1 MTHTW
6 QTVRIFISSTFRD
19 MHAERDWLV
28 KRVFPALREKLE
40 PHRVHLVDIDLRW
53 GITEEQA
60 HKDQV
65 LDLCLNTIHECKP
78 FFLGLVG
85 ERYGWVPSPD
95 KLPDT
100 SSELGWTQQHT
111 GKSVTEL
118 EILHG
123 VLNDPMMC
131 DRSLFCFRSSRVLQE
146 LPWKSL
152 HDFAEFPTEDER
164 RTLSRQDAR
173 AAAVGR
179 RQMLRVLKQSIRDR
193 RVAHFEYTSRFAG
206 LRLHWRLLKLDPE
219 LTDADRQHLEA
230 VAADGL
236 IDNTEYERLPDHLRE
251 IVHRHGVVALSGL
264 EEFGRQVH
272 DWLWQ
277 ALQAQLSLTDIDPA
291 ADPKMDSAGFLVRE
305 AGYHERF
312 MELRRHV
319 FKGRK
324 PLLDELESF
333 ANGSEEKPC
342 LVTAPSGAGK
352 SAALA
357 QFVKVYQEQ
366 HLDALVIPHFVGAS
380 PASTN
385 LRQVL
390 LRLCLI
396 LKDQFKF
403 VDEVSP
409 DTNSL
414 ITLFRKFVAEVPNA
428 RRVVQ
433 VVDAL
438 NQLDEAE
445 NAQQL
450 YWLPWQWPAH
460 VKLIA
465 SCIADP
471 DRQEPVLKA
480 FTHRKPRLV
489 QVPALTSAERMEIVQ
504 AVPLFSAKTLD
515 PLQVSLLL
523 ANPAT
528 ENPLFLLVAL
538 DELRGFGSYDQVGQ
552 RICQF
557 PVPSASPTDWPAWIA
572 ERRIQAAQIAD
583 AEERNRYLRQ
593 LDRIA
598 PTLLHNVPVDD
609 ALDAVFGQVIDRLE
623 ADFTPATAR
632 TVLPLLASARR
643 GLSDREFLDLLE
655 GPAVEIPNSQTDLF
669 PVLRQLRPYL
679 QHRGTLW
686 DFFHRNL
693 YKAVRD
699 RFLDTDERRSDFHAR
714 LTAYFQGQDYFR
726 ESLDEQR
733 ARAKKLPP
741 TPRPVNIRKVDEL
754 PWQMLQVAKLSGK
767 DNPQS
772 PHWDAIAALFTDLNF
787 LEAKAEA
794 NE

>member
-1 MTHTW
+1 MSQLW
-6 QTVRIFISSTFRD
+6 QTVRVFISSTFRD

-65 LDLCLNTIHECKP
+65 LDLCLNTIDECRP
-78 FFLGLVG
+78 FFLGLLG
-85 ERYGWVPSPD
+85 ERYGWIPPPD
-95 KLPDT
+95 KLPEEG
-100 SSELGWTQQHT
+100 SKHGWTQRHT
-111 GKSVTEL
+111 DKSVTEL
-118 EILHG
+118 EIRWG
-123 VLNDPMMC
+123 VLLKSAMRDQA
-131 DRSLFCFRSSRVLQE
+131 LFCFRAPAFMQDVPSDKQADVGVEDAASAEKLRLLKAE
-146 LPWKSL
+146 ILAANLPL
-152 HDFAEFPTEDER
+152 API
-164 RTLSRQDAR
+164 LNYPCQ
-173 AAAVGR
+173 
-179 RQMLRVLKQSIRDR
+179 
-193 RVAHFEYTSRFAG
+193 YAG
-206 LRLHWRLLKLDPE
+206 LRLNWRLLKLDPE
-219 LTDADRQHLEA
+219 LTDADRHHLEA

-236 IDNTEYERLPDHLRE
+236 IDNNEYKRLPDHLRE
-251 IVHRHGVVALSGL
+251 IVHRHGVVTLTGL
-264 EEFGRQVH
+264 EEFGRQVQ
-272 DWLWQ
+272 DRLWQ
-277 ALQAQLSLTDIDPA
+277 SLQARLSLSD
-291 ADPKMDSAGFLVRE
+291 ADTQADSVDFLVRE

-312 MELRRHV
+312 MESRRQV
-319 FKGRK
+319 FKGRQ
-324 PLLDELESF
+324 PLLDELTSF
-333 ANGSEEKPC
+333 ANGADEIPC

-357 QFVKVYQEQ
+357 KFVEVYREQ
-366 HLDALVIPHFVGAS
+366 NRDTLVIPHFVGAS

-390 LRLCLI
+390 FRLCLI

-403 VDEVSP
+403 ADEVPP

-414 ITLFRKFVAEVPNA
+414 ITLFRKFVSEVPNTS
-428 RRVVQ
+428 RVIL

-471 DRQEPVLKA
+471 DRPEPVLKA
-480 FTHRKPRLV
+480 FTHRNPHPVK
-489 QVPALTSAERMEIVQ
+489 VPALTSVERMEIVQ
-504 AVPLFSAKTLD
+504 AVPSISAKTLD
-515 PLQVSLLL
+515 PLQVGLLL

-538 DELRGFGSYDQVGQ
+538 EELRGFGSFEQVDH

-557 PVPSASPTDWPAWIA
+557 PVPAASPTAWPAWIA
-572 ERRIQAAQIAD
+572 ERRVQANQIAD
-583 AEERNRYLRQ
+583 PAERQRFLRR

-598 PTLLHNVPVDD
+598 PTLQQNVPVDD
-609 ALDAVFGQVIDRLE
+609 ALDAVFDQVIDRLE

-655 GPAVEIPNSQTDLF
+655 GPTVAIPDSQTDLF

-679 QHRGTLW
+679 QHRGQLW

-699 RFLDTDERRSDFHAR
+699 RFLNTEEQQSEFHAR
-714 LTAYFQGQDYFR
+714 LAAYFQGQDYFR

-733 ARAKKLPP
+733 ARAKRLPP

-754 PWQMLQVAKLSGK
+754 PWQMLQVAKLTGK
-767 DNPQS
+767 DNPRS
-772 PHWDAIAALFTDLNF
+772 PHWDAIADLFTDLNF

-794 NE
+794 AE